1 MANHSTKSII
11 NKDQFKILVEKIN
24 FTQTWTEPVNLE
36 NRFTGWT
43 DVDLTKKGR
52 IEAREAGRL
61 LKENQFKFDLVLTS
75 YLRRSIDTTKYA

>member
-1 MANHSTKSII
+1 MDRASES
-11 NKDQFKILVEKIN
+11 
-24 FTQTWTEPVNLE
+24 E

-61 LKENQFKFDLVLTS
+61 LKENQFKFDLGVYIIS
-75 YLRRSIDTTKYA
+75 